1 MALLVNRGHSGYP
14 AQHCMEARVS
24 DSPGSGPYSSK
35 IIKAS
40 ALLPD
45 TRLLLR
51 EWDDDADVAANL
63 GRLHREN
70 AFGKASRS
78 RVEDILS
85 IFRQR
90 YLQDGMILRGL
101 VTLAKGGMPT
111 GSLDRVLYFLTLKAD
126 ALLRDVVVEV
136 LAPLL
141 SRGHQDVPIGEV
153 RRWIEDQ
160 VAQGR
165 TERPWGRETVQR
177 VAQGVMATLR
187 DFGVLQGAV
196 QKRLAPFSLP
206 LPAFAFVAYL
216 MYRATPSGD
225 RLLHHPDWQPF
236 FLSPTAV
243 ERLFIEAHQERLLEY
258 YAAGRV
264 VRLSFPARTPEEYA
278 RVVLTQRA
286 S

>member
-1 MALLVNRGHSGYP
+1 
-14 AQHCMEARVS
+14 MEARVS
-24 DSPGSGPYSSK
+24 DSPSSGPYSSK

-51 EWDDDADVAANL
+51 EWDDDADVATNL

-90 YLQDGMILRGL
+90 YLQDGAILRGL
-101 VTLAKGGMPT
+101 VALAKGGMPT

-126 ALLRDVVVEV
+126 ALLCDVVVEV

-141 SRGHQDVPIGEV
+141 ARGYQDVPIGEV

-165 TERPWGRETVQR
+165 TERPWGRETVER
-177 VAQGVMATLR
+177 VARGVMATLR

-196 QKRLAPFSLP
+196 QKRLAPFPLP
-206 LPAFAFVAYL
+206 LPAFAYVAYL

-225 RLLHHPDWQPF
+225 RLLHHADWQPF

-264 VRLSFPARTPEEYA
+264 VRISFPARTPEEYA